1 MWHRPFPSLCLAA
14 SSVFQYPPLPH
25 PHPSWKACSSDVKEE
40 KRRLFSTISSIKNR
54 LLNKNRR
61 QRKVF
66 RTWQSSNKN
75 KKNSKRIISEYDS
88 RNKSIPSGD
97 VNFIY
102 DFSGV
107 RLHAPPTKMD
117 GTMFFHGKVTV
128 NVLLIAFTFQHRHRA
143 LLATNVFQYFIHLEL
158 RLLNLLLMSFTSL
171 LSFSLVRLVSF
182 ISLSIFLKL
191 ESELEF
197 QIRYCD
203 NIFFLT
209 KICWTIHQEIP

>member
-1 MWHRPFPSLCLAA
+1 MRDLVDFAMWHRPFPSLCLAA
-14 SSVFQYPPLPH
+14 SSVFQYPP
-25 PHPSWKACSSDVKEE
+25 PSPPFTWKACSSDVKEE
-40 KRRLFSTISSIKNR
+40 KRRFFSTISSIKNR

-61 QRKVF
+61 QRKLF

-75 KKNSKRIISEYDS
+75 EKNSKRIISEYDS

-117 GTMFFHGKVTV
+117 EAMFFHGKVTV

-158 RLLNLLLMSFTSL
+158 RLLNLLLMSFT
-171 LSFSLVRLVSF
+171 
-182 ISLSIFLKL
+182 
-191 ESELEF
+191 
-197 QIRYCD
+197 
-203 NIFFLT
+203 
-209 KICWTIHQEIP
+209 